1 MQNSVKKLRPK
12 ANKLLSYS
20 ANWKRANRD
29 LNKELGEQIQTLY
42 EKESFPKAI
51 ALFFEMPTFKKVLKN
66 LSGGSLWKDVYVFTD
81 EDHHPPEE
89 IQKVQNIT
97 LAFQKLCSISHYPNY
112 PDDPI
117 ARAKL
122 LTEDLED
129 YFFVLIK
136 LKSFKGKA
144 AERVKAHLIENVKDF
159 LKQLKKT
166 FKQNKPLFSNI
177 QAEEFIKELQVLK
190 NVTHKHLEIT
200 HKLLSILHLC
210 AKDEEGN
217 VNICRK
223 VLNQMHSEIEFVF
236 DAITKNAPFFL
247 PYALRKSIHEQLNSS
262 KNSEQLHS
270 CLKDLFNTGKYEIIE
285 TKQESH
291 LQNVKEACYSLHI
304 LENSLDLSIK
314 KGNLPDQLI
323 HYYNNYYLP
332 TKAPL
337 AEIELYNSQV
347 GYFLAGFYETQITYL
362 LELLN
367 NPPSE
372 VQAPDV
378 ATISGEIISFLETYV
393 KIKPELLQ
401 IDITGA
407 FTNVHIKELSIDDA
421 KTYIKNTLSFFLPE
435 QSEEVFTS
443 LEKQSKAILTP
454 LLSIYKKM
462 DPKSYPAIILK
473 EKIKGLYLLDIPSF
487 QLGFHLFGEI
497 ISTLLILASFS
508 GQNVLEIAEP
518 FLCDIYKYPIF
529 SILLNTKRSNLPK
542 ILIKLQMI

>member
-1 MQNSVKKLRPK
+1 MQSSVKKLRPK

-29 LNKELGEQIQTLY
+29 LNKELGEQIRVLY
-42 EKESFPKAI
+42 EKETFPKAI

-89 IQKVQNIT
+89 IQKVQNIS

-117 ARAKL
+117 ARVKL

-129 YFFVLIK
+129 YFFVFIK

-144 AERVKAHLIENVKDF
+144 AEKVKAHLIEKIKDF
-159 LKQLKKT
+159 LKLLKKT
-166 FKQNKPLFSNI
+166 FKKNKLLFSHI
-177 QAEEFIKELQVLK
+177 QMDEYIKEMQVLK
-190 NVTHKHLEIT
+190 NVNHKHLEIT
-200 HKLLSILHLC
+200 HNLLSLLHLC
-210 AKDEEGN
+210 SQGEEGN

-223 VLNQMHSEIEFVF
+223 ILNQMHSEIEFTF
-236 DAITKNAPFFL
+236 DAIAKNAPFFL
-247 PYALRKSIHEQLNSS
+247 PYALRKSIHEQLNVAE
-262 KNSEQLHS
+262 NTEQLYNS
-270 CLKDLFNTGKYEIIE
+270 LKNLFSTGKYEIIE

-291 LQNVKEACYSLHI
+291 LQNIKEACYSLHI
-304 LENSLDLSIK
+304 LEKSLDLSIQ
-314 KGNLPDQLI
+314 KGDLCNSFT
-323 HYYNNYYLP
+323 HYYDNYFLP
-332 TKAPL
+332 IKAPL
-337 AEIELYNSQV
+337 SEIELYNSQA

-367 NPPSE
+367 NPSSE
-372 VQAPDV
+372 IQVED
-378 ATISGEIISFLETYV
+378 TFKISENIISFLETYV
-393 KIKPELLQ
+393 KIKPEFLQ
-401 IDITGA
+401 VDISGA
-407 FTNVHIKELSIDDA
+407 FTNEHIKELSLDDA
-421 KTYIKNTLSFFLPE
+421 KTYIKHTLSFFLPE
-435 QSEEVFTS
+435 KNEEVFTS

-462 DPKSYPAIILK
+462 DPKSFPAIILK

-497 ISTLLILASFS
+497 ISILFILTSFN
-508 GQNVLEIAEP
+508 GENVFNIVEP
-518 FLCDIYKYPIF
+518 FLCNVYKYPIF
-529 SILLNTKRSNLPK
+529 SVLLNTKRSNLPK

>member
-1 MQNSVKKLRPK
+1 MQSSVKKLRPK

-29 LNKELGEQIQTLY
+29 LNIELGKQINALY
-42 EKESFPKAI
+42 EKENFPKAI
-51 ALFFEMPTFKKVLKN
+51 ALFFEMPTFKKVLNN

-117 ARAKL
+117 SRAKL
-122 LTEDLED
+122 ITEDLED
-129 YFFVLIK
+129 YFFILIK

-144 AERVKAHLIENVKDF
+144 AEKVKTHLIEKIKDF
-159 LKQLKKT
+159 LTLLKKT
-166 FKQNKPLFSNI
+166 FKKNKSLFSPI
-177 QAEEFIKELQVLK
+177 QIQEYIDELQVLK
-190 NVTHKHLEIT
+190 NVTNKHLEIT
-200 HKLLSILHLC
+200 HNLLTLLHLC
-210 AKDEEGN
+210 SKSEGGN

-223 VLNQMHSEIEFVF
+223 ILNQMHSEIEFVF
-236 DAITKNAPFFL
+236 DAIAKNAPFFL
-247 PYALRKSIHEQLNSS
+247 PYALKKSIHELLTTAETP
-262 KNSEQLHS
+262 EQLHS
-270 CLKDLFNTGKYEIIE
+270 FLENLFTTGKYEIIE

-291 LQNVKEACYSLHI
+291 LQNVKEACYNLHI
-304 LENSLDLSIK
+304 LEKSLDLLIA
-314 KGNLPDQLI
+314 KGDLCKPFT
-323 HYYNNYYLP
+323 HYYTNYYLSI
-332 TKAPL
+332 KAPL
-337 AEIELYNSQV
+337 SEIELFNSQA

-367 NPPSE
+367 NPPSDTF
-372 VQAPDV
+372 APDTV
-378 ATISGEIISFLETYV
+378 KISKDIISFLETYV
-393 KIKPELLQ
+393 KVKPEFLQ
-401 IDITGA
+401 IDITKA
-407 FTNVHIKELSIDDA
+407 FTNPHIKELSLEEA
-421 KTYIKNTLSFFLPE
+421 TAYIKHTLLFFLPE
-435 QSEEVFTS
+435 KSEEVFPC

-462 DPKSYPAIILK
+462 DPKSFPAILLK

-497 ISTLLILASFS
+497 ISTLFVLASFS
-508 GQNVLEIAEP
+508 GENVIHIIEP
-518 FLCDIYKYPIF
+518 FLCDVYKYPIF

-542 ILIKLQMI
+542 ILIKLQLI